1 MTVVSPSQ
9 MPYKFSLRGPTH
21 VTGTFKRAGVTGTFK
36 RAGVTGTLQINTG
49 RIQRVAAQG
58 KLEKSSLSNLTMKAV
73 INDIPQ
79 MIKTLTVGSWTATE
93 VVTVYSLEYTF
104 NTHKGF
110 KLSATQPGGGES
122 FGDITPATE
131 SGVEITALRASKGMA
146 SALGGGG
153 GDDYEAY
160 QIEVKIKGDTS
171 SRFTDINLGYY
182 LTSET
187 DVICTFVNYDTVNDE
202 SAYRYLYT
210 RRGSA
215 TNNGAYQLYAELENC
230 KQYGDGIHKIS
241 VKLEGTAINSEPD
254 STSNTVQ
261 LFDLM
266 SMNLQPTDT
275 ITIYGVFTSFSGMHI
290 TKTAQEWADLQVFDY
305 YVRPIIRASLW
316 NATDP
321 SKDSIVTSTPIYDWE
336 FTEDGY
342 VYINEAMAPK
352 WLKEKKYTPD
362 GLNCIEMATDFASM
376 SAYNVSDPIILLSS
390 GPAGTVQLN
399 LYYISASI
407 SKSDCKVFNS
417 EFWNCGYDKW
427 IAYAPDWDRTK
438 PLNTKSATMTKKL
451 FTDSIY
457 STPYGSILRLNLTN
471 VWNAEETF
479 HAGDSIT
486 STGHEIL
493 PFDSS
498 NWITAR
504 GLFKKRKD
512 LATVPYFYT
521 GNIQDFSNMFLE
533 SSITSIPWVIDMKN
547 AATATDMFKGCTGLG
562 SVTLKNVPEH
572 ITTQNMLGGN
582 TTTVITIQNTVPT
595 TETVTVD
602 FRTTSDS
609 AANNFWSPVS
619 FSVKVGT
626 KVPQLYPIPELLDST
641 YRMEFYWNMEG
652 TIPINF
658 EVDTFTTEHKVIYA
672 KFIDTR
678 PLTTC
683 RFKCLDATNGQQLAV
698 GAISANYKVEWGY
711 EAVDSQNAA
720 TSNGTLDFT
729 NVPVTANWV
738 ITVEM
743 FTSEPNTHNLVYT
756 LGTKTRVSF
765 NYIPSEGE
773 VNEIVLF
780 CLPNAKQGEAI
791 IYQIT
796 QGVVGSTD
804 GVYTFRGYS
813 DGDTS
818 VTGIRRPAYGTFIG
832 PEPRYL
838 KQVEYGT
845 EEYTTGEY
853 GNSWV
858 DIFVDRQL
866 ILSTNPPM
874 GTLLGC
880 WVSPV
885 TDANVSKNQWKFVS
899 TNALTQPTAD
909 GKFTSGSLAS
919 VQPTPGINYIT
930 GITEGTNLSY
940 CFIVA
945 LAI

>member
-21 VTGTFKRAGVTGTFK
+21 VTGTFKRAGVTGT
-36 RAGVTGTLQINTG
+36 LQINTG
-49 RIQRVAAQG
+49 LIRRIPAQHIFQ
-58 KLEKSSLSNLTMKAV
+58 KQLKSGITISATVNE
-73 INDIPQ
+73 IPQ

-93 VVTVYSLEYTF
+93 VINGSSAENTYTF

-122 FGDITPATE
+122 FGSITPTTE
-131 SGVEITALRASKGMA
+131 SGIEVTALRASKGTIPPV
-146 SALGGGG
+146 GGGSSL
-153 GDDYEAY
+153 DEAY
-160 QIEVKIKGDTS
+160 QVEVKIKGDTS
-171 SRFTDINLGYY
+171 SKFTAINLGYY
-182 LTSET
+182 LTTKT

-202 SAYRYLYT
+202 STYRYLYA
-210 RRGSA
+210 RRTST

-241 VKLEGTAINSEPD
+241 VKLQNPVVDSQTSSGSE
-254 STSNTVQ
+254 TKVT
-261 LFDLM
+261 FDLT
-266 SMNLQPTDT
+266 SMNLKPTDT
-275 ITIYGVFTSFSGMHI
+275 ITLSGSFPAYKSFPI

-305 YVRPIIRASLW
+305 YVRPGLQVQLW

-321 SKDSIVTSTPIYDWE
+321 SNSSSVSTQTLSHWE
-336 FTEDGY
+336 LTEDNY
-342 VYINEAMAPK
+342 VYLNEAMAPK

-376 SAYNVSDPIILLSS
+376 GVYNVADPIVIVAS
-390 GPAGTVQLN
+390 GAEGTDKVK

-417 EFWNCGYDKW
+417 EFWNCGGDKW

-609 AANNFWSPVS
+609 AANHFWSPAS

-641 YRMEFYWNMEG
+641 YQMEFYWNMEG

-683 RFKCLDATNGQQLAV
+683 RFKCLDATTGQQLPV

-818 VTGIRRPAYGTFIG
+818 VTGIRHPAYGTFIG

-899 TNALTQPTAD
+899 TNALTQPTAN

-940 CFIVA
+940 CFIMA